1 MISQSDEYFMQI
13 ALQEAQLAYR
23 EGEVPV
29 GAVITCNG
37 QIIAKAHNQTQ
48 KLNDVTAHAEMLVI
62 TAASNFLGAKY
73 LNQCTLYVTLEP
85 CIMCAGATYWS
96 QIKHIVFAAKDP
108 KAGFLRLEKK
118 ILHPKTKLTHNI
130 MSNESS
136 ALLKS
141 FFEKKRIKNKS

>member
-1 MISQSDEYFMQI
+1 MAQSDEYFMRI
-13 ALQEAQLAYR
+13 ALQEAQLAYQ
-23 EGEVPV
+23 EEEVPV

-108 KAGFLRLEKK
+108 KAGFLRLETN
-118 ILHPKTKLTHNI
+118 ILHPKTKLTHSI

-141 FFEKKRIKNKS
+141 FFEKKRTQK